1 MMSFRD
7 RSRPSFRV
15 KRGIC
20 VLLCILCLYVPAVL
34 AQEDQ
39 ISAFWEMDTPPERG
53 WTVGDPIPLRLRVN
67 APEGAEVQWPELPG
81 TWGDFEIREQA
92 PNAPETTAGCTTSIL
107 AVTAT
112 LWSPGDHETPPTSIS
127 VQIADGQ
134 TQEVT
139 VQPLTVFIASVLP
152 DNAEA
157 GSVEKRDL
165 KPQATLPRPPLWPW
179 ILAAL
184 VAVPLLYFAGR
195 WLWWRLPRRQK
206 KAMEEAA
213 VPVDDRFPEEIAYAL
228 LDQIAAQDLP
238 AQGEFKQHYSLLTDC
253 VRAYLEG
260 RYAVP
265 ALDRTTY
272 ELTGALRRLRLDGDV
287 FKLLRDL
294 LEEADLV
301 KFAKFVPLAPQAYD
315 ALARARHFVDV
326 TKPERGEESA

>member
-1 MMSFRD
+1 MMKTRI
-7 RSRPSFRV
+7 V
-15 KRGIC
+15 CI
-20 VLLCILCLYVPAVL
+20 LLCMLCLYAPVM
-34 AQEDQ
+34 AQGDQ
-39 ISAFWEMDTPPERG
+39 ISAFWEMDIPPENG

-67 APEGAEVQWPELPG
+67 APEGAEVQWPELPE
-81 TWGDFEIREQA
+81 TWGDFEIREQT
-92 PNAPETTAGCTTSIL
+92 PNAPETEAGRTTCIL
-107 AVTAT
+107 AVTAA
-112 LWSPGDHETPPTSIS
+112 LWAPGDYETPPTSLK
-127 VQIADGQ
+127 VQTADGQ

-139 VQPLTVFIASVLP
+139 VQPLTVSIASVLP
-152 DNAEA
+152 GNAEA
-157 GSVEKRDL
+157 GSVEKHDL

-195 WLWWRLPRRQK
+195 WLWRRLPHRQK

-213 VPVDDRFPEEIAYAL
+213 APVDDRFPEEIAYAM

-238 AQGEFKQHYSLLTDC
+238 AKGQFKQHYSLVTDC

-272 ELTGALRRLRLDGDV
+272 ELTGTLRRLRLDGDV

-315 ALARARHFVDV
+315 TLAQARHVVDV
-326 TKPERGEESA
+326 TKPERGEEPT